1 LSTQFHVVEFHGFIF
16 HSNPSGSLIHDHARL
31 QTLRYAKLFRSR
43 DQDTPGDVREDIL
56 RTGIAAL
63 NRA

>member
-1 LSTQFHVVEFHGFIF
+1 MLLNFMVLFFTPS
-16 HSNPSGSLIHDHARL
+16 PSGSLIHDHARL